1 MTRRLAGCYFAFML
15 LTYLPSS
22 AQQFGGNPS
31 SLKWKQINTDTVRII
46 FPAGIEPTAN
56 RVASVIHELQ
66 KNHSA
71 TIGSKLRK
79 ISIVLQNQN
88 TLANGYVG
96 LGPWRS
102 EFYLY
107 APQNSFEQGSV
118 GWADK
123 LALHEYR
130 HVQQFANFNVGLSKL
145 ASVILGQEG
154 QALAN
159 SAAVPDYFFEGD
171 AVFNETILTEQG
183 RGRQPLFLNGYK
195 TLFNQDKQ
203 YSYQKLRNG
212 SFKDYVPDHY
222 QLGYLMVGYGREK
235 YGKDFWKNVS
245 QDAARFKPL
254 LYPWQGAVKK
264 FTGKPYKQFVNDA
277 FNYYHALWK
286 SEPVKQGSY
295 LTPQTK
301 YRSDYKYPAIS
312 NDESIIVLKSSYRQV
327 PAFYRILPNGVEEK
341 ISTRDIT
348 YEDYFSYS
356 NNKIVFATLKP
367 DARWGYK
374 EFSDIKVL
382 NVQTGKAKKITAKE
396 RFFSP
401 AISHDGHKIAVVEMK
416 TNQLSNL
423 LVIDTLGKRQFRMNG
438 TAGVVYSFPAF
449 SANDSMIYTAVRNA
463 KGEMAL
469 QQINLLNSKTIDVL
483 SFDTRIIGYPVVN
496 GDTILFTST
505 YKGSDELWAYLEKTR
520 AVYRVARQSGGLYHA
535 TINPL
540 TKQVVA
546 ATFTAD
552 GYRLV
557 NVPANLNWQKVENKA
572 ENLPDLYLPTALAA
586 EPKNVSNTIPAR
598 DFTIKNYSK
607 GYRFFN
613 FHSWRPYYDQPEFS
627 FTVYGQNVLNT
638 FQSELAYAYNK
649 NEGSN
654 KLGLNFIYGGW
665 YVQPTLGSSKTWNRT
680 INYNRDT
687 TLFYNESEVNFGLRI
702 PLNFSGGK
710 HYTFL
715 TMSSNIFNKGV
726 QLNGIAKKI
735 FPDKN
740 FNYLQQR
747 VLFSSQTQKAVQQIY
762 PHFAQSLLLQY
773 RNIINKYT
781 ANQFLASG
789 NLYLPGI
796 HTNHS
801 IVINAAYA
809 ARDTAKQYYFSND
822 FPFSRGYKSVDF
834 PRMWR
839 FGINYHV
846 PLWYADLG
854 VANIV
859 YLKRVRA
866 NAFYDYT
873 QTKSLRTGS
882 KFFFSTVGTEIFFDT
897 RWWNQQS
904 VTFGVRYSWLQN
916 KEFRGVTRPNQ
927 WEFILPV
934 NLF

>member
-1 MTRRLAGCYFAFML
+1 MNRRLSAWCIGVML
-15 LTYLPSS
+15 LIYFPSS

-56 RVASVIHELQ
+56 RVATVIHELQ
-66 KNHSA
+66 KNHAA
-71 TIGSKLRK
+71 TIGTTHRK
-79 ISIVLQNQN
+79 INIVLQNQN

-96 LGPWRS
+96 LAPWRS

-107 APQNSFEQGSV
+107 PPQNSFEQGSIN
-118 GWADK
+118 WPDK
-123 LALHEYR
+123 LAIHEYR
-130 HVQQFANFNVGLSKL
+130 HVQQFANFNVGFSKV
-145 ASVILGQEG
+145 ASIILGQEG
-154 QALAN
+154 QAVAN
-159 SAAVPDYFFEGD
+159 SASVPDYFFEGD
-171 AVFNETILTEQG
+171 AVFNETILTQQG

-195 TLFNQDKQ
+195 SLFNQNKQ
-203 YSYQKLRNG
+203 FSYQKLRNG

-222 QLGYLMVGYGREK
+222 QLGYLLVGYGREK
-235 YGKDFWKNVS
+235 YGADFWKKVS

-264 FTGKPYKQFVNDA
+264 FTGIPYKQFLSDA
-277 FNYYHALWK
+277 FKFYQAQWK
-286 SEPVKQGSY
+286 TETNSEISY
-295 LTPQTK
+295 VTPLKK
-301 YRSDYKYPAIS
+301 YRSDYKYPTVS
-312 NDESIIVLKSSYRQV
+312 KDGSVIVLKSSYRQV
-327 PAFYRILPNGVEEK
+327 PAFFKVLTNGVEEK
-341 ISTRDIT
+341 ISTRDIA
-348 YEDYFSYS
+348 YEDYFSYA
-356 NNKIVFATLKP
+356 NEKIVFATLKP
-367 DARWGYK
+367 NARWGYK
-374 EFSDIKVL
+374 EYSDIKVIDI
-382 NVQTGKAKKITAKE
+382 QTGKTKKITSKE

-401 AISHDGHKIAVVEMK
+401 AISHDGQKIAVVEMK
-416 TNQLSNL
+416 VNQLSNL
-423 LVIDTLGKRQFRMNG
+423 IVIDTLGKRQFRMNG
-438 TAGVVYSFPAF
+438 AAGVVYTFPVF

-469 QQINLLNSKTIDVL
+469 QQINLVNSKTVEVL
-483 SFDTRIIGYPVVN
+483 TYDNRIIGYPVVN
-496 GDTILFTST
+496 GDTVLFTST

-520 AVYRVARQSGGLYHA
+520 SVYRIARQPAGLYHA

-540 TKQVVA
+540 NRQIVA
-546 ATFTAD
+546 STFTAD

-557 NVPANLNWQKVENKA
+557 NVDANLKWQKLNA
-572 ENLPDLYLPTALAA
+572 ASENLPNLYLTKALTA
-586 EPKNVSNTIPAR
+586 EPGNVSNTIPAR
-598 DFTIKNYSK
+598 DFSIKNYSK
-607 GYRFFN
+607 GYRLFN
-613 FHSWRPYYDQPEFS
+613 FHSWRPFYDQPEFS

-638 FQSELAYAYNK
+638 LQSELAYTYNK

-665 YVQPTLGSSKTWNRT
+665 YLQPSAGASKTFNRT
-680 INYNRDT
+680 IKYNRDT
-687 TLFYNESEVNFGLRI
+687 TLFYNETEANAGLRL
-702 PLNFSGGK
+702 PLNLSAGK

-715 TMSSNIFNKGV
+715 TVYSNIFTKRV

-735 FPDKN
+735 YQDKN

-747 VLFSSQTQKAVQQIY
+747 VLFSSQTQKAVQHIY
-762 PHFAQSLLLQY
+762 PHWAQTVLLQY

-801 IVINAAYA
+801 IVINTAYA
-809 ARDTAKQYYFSND
+809 RRDTANQYYFSND
-822 FPFSRGYKSVDF
+822 FPFSRGYNSIDF

-839 FGINYHV
+839 FGFNYHL

-859 YLKRVRA
+859 YLKRIRA

-873 QTKSLRTGS
+873 QTKSLRSGT
-882 KFFFSTVGTEIFFDT
+882 KYFFSTVGTEIFLDT

-904 VTFGVRYSWLQN
+904 VTFGFRYSRLQN
-916 KEFRGVTRPNQ
+916 KEYRGVTHPNQ